1 MSPSSLCPRPSPLHS
16 HSCAADRRL
25 AAPVKPARG
34 EPGDSWGA
42 EGAGHQGGQPLLSME
57 PLAMPPTCL
66 PPPARSLADLPGC
79 VNTIAQFGL
88 FHCLNKN
95 AGLLMK
101 IKCLDMDC
109 SVLQTV

>member
-1 MSPSSLCPRPSPLHS
+1 MSPSSPCPCPSPLHS
-16 HSCAADRRL
+16 HSCAADQRS
-25 AAPVKPARG
+25 AAPG
-34 EPGDSWGA
+34 GPGDSR
-42 EGAGHQGGQPLLSME
+42 GAGGAGRRGGQPLLSTE
-57 PLAMPPTCL
+57 PLALPPACL
-66 PPPARSLADLPGC
+66 PPPAKSLADLPGC

-101 IKCLDMDC
+101 IKCLDMNC